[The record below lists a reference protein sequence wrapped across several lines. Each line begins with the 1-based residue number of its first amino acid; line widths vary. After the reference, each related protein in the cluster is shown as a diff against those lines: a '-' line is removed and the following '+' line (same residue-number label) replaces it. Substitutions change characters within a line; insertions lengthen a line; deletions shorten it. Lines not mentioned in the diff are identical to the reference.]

1 VTRDEPGAVGGPPWL
16 PSRTSC
22 GRPTISQG
30 RSQSLTI
37 RPSPRHCDEDRL
49 GGRPLTRPMI
59 YQLSERRATVG
70 VKWELMIEQ
79 GGPRHKS
86 LVEAPPTGLEPV
98 TLGDAADGSPYCASL
113 RNHAPGQRG
122 HALLVTRRCATVA
135 LVLWG

>member
-59 YQLSERRATVG
+59 YQSSERRATVG
-70 VKWELMIEQ
+70 VKV
-79 GGPRHKS
+79 GVDDR
-86 LVEAPPTGLEPV
+86 TGRPK
-98 TLGDAADGSPYCASL
+98 A
-113 RNHAPGQRG
+113 
-122 HALLVTRRCATVA
+122 
-135 LVLWG
+135 